1 MLLGL
6 DTTTEFLHLVL
17 VDGDR
22 SWSRRVEVGI
32 GRSHSLALMPT
43 LDGLF
48 TDAGAKPAD
57 LAGVA
62 CCVGPGGFTSLR
74 IGVATAEGL
83 ALAGLPT
90 WGFSA
95 FELRARTLLEA
106 GHGGAFW
113 IVLDGQRSDAF
124 LQPWSGG
131 RAAGEAGKVSLD
143 RLAASLG
150 DADWWAPA
158 GFAAKAAAVLAGP
171 MLGLGDE
178 GTATLKGL
186 EALTR
191 DCVAREPER
200 PLHPFY
206 LRATDAEVNFPEAA
220 KHLHAGLRTGLHR

>member
-22 SWSRRVEVGI
+22 AHARRVEVGV
-32 GRSHSLALMPT
+32 GNSHSLALMPS

-48 TDAGAKPAD
+48 AAAGARPAD
-57 LAGVA
+57 LSGVA

-95 FELRARTLLEA
+95 FELRARALLEA
-106 GHGGAFW
+106 GQGGAVW
-113 IVLDGQRSDAF
+113 IVLDGQRGEAF
-124 LQPWSGG
+124 LQPW
-131 RAAGEAGKVSLD
+131 AAGQATAEAGKATLGD
-143 RLAASLG
+143 LPGRLG

-158 GFAAKAAAVLAGP
+158 GFAARAAAAMPRP
-171 MLGLGDE
+171 MLALGDE
-178 GTATLKGL
+178 GAATLKGL

-191 DCVAREPER
+191 ACAGREAER
-200 PLHPFY
+200 PLRPFY

>member
-6 DTTTEFLHLVL
+6 DTTTEILHLVL

-22 SWSRRVEVGI
+22 SWSRRVEVGV

-43 LDGLF
+43 LDALF
-48 TDAGAKPAD
+48 REAGARPAD

-74 IGVATAEGL
+74 IGVATVEGL
-83 ALAGLPT
+83 ALSGCPT

-95 FELRARTLLEA
+95 FELRARALREA
-106 GHGGAFW
+106 GHDGAFW
-113 IVLDGQRSDAF
+113 VLLDGQRGEAF
-124 LQPWSGG
+124 LQPWAAG
-131 RAAGEAGKVSLD
+131 RATAAAGKAPLGG
-143 RLAASLG
+143 LAAALG

-158 GFAAKAAAVLAGP
+158 GFAAKAAAVLPRP
-171 MLGLGDE
+171 MLGLADE
-178 GTATLKGL
+178 GAATLKGL
-186 EALTR
+186 EALLR
-191 DCVAREPER
+191 DCPARAPER

>member
-1 MLLGL
+1 MLLAL

-17 VDGDR
+17 VDGPK

-32 GRSHSLALMPT
+32 GRSHSVALMPT
-43 LDGLF
+43 LDALLGE
-48 TDAGAKPAD
+48 AGGRPAD

-106 GHGGAFW
+106 GHPGALW
-113 IVLDGQRSDAF
+113 IVLDGQRGEAF
-124 LQPWSGG
+124 LQPWAGG
-131 RAAGEAGKVSLD
+131 TATGEARKVHLD
-143 RLAASLG
+143 HLAAIVG
-150 DADWWAPA
+150 KGDWWAPT
-158 GFAAKAAAVLAGP
+158 GFAAKAAAVLPTP
-171 MLGLGDE
+171 MLHLADE
-178 GTATLKGL
+178 GAATLRGL
-186 EALTR
+186 EALLR
-191 DCVAREPER
+191 ACAARAPER

-206 LRATDAEVNFPEAA
+206 LRATDAELNFPEASR
-220 KHLHAGLRTGLHR
+220 HLSDALRTGLHR